1 LRLCFVYAECDGG
14 GLAKANFSG
23 DSRKK
28 IFGFTS
34 PDVSKSTFFPATA
47 GRKFLVLHPLMLA
60 KAPFF
65 RRQPEENFWFYIP

>member
-1 LRLCFVYAECDGG
+1 MLAEAH
-14 GLAKANFSG
+14 LFSG

-34 PDVSKSTFFPATA
+34 PDVSKST
-47 GRKFLVLHPLMLA
+47 
-60 KAPFF
+60 PFF